1 MPGTSLELHF
11 AGNSDV
17 QLIETRFEGP
27 WTKAPTVAIR
37 GKTLGAFKNVGT
49 FQWTSAVRAL
59 CVLSIRAVIAK
70 SSHDAIPA
78 QLSGLRASLAAS
90 LDYALSK
97 QPGWVRELC
106 GADTQGDAYMRK
118 LIIRTNPERKR
129 AGPVIL
135 ALNERVLRAEDI
147 RVFWERK
154 EIRDVGQLGELL
166 RAIDTEA
173 APSNPTGFL
182 NAVLS
187 KVA

>member
-11 AGNSDV
+11 AGSSEV

-27 WTKAPTVAIR
+27 WTKAPIVAIR

-59 CVLSIRAVIAK
+59 CVLGIKAVLARET
-70 SSHDAIPA
+70 SETLPA
-78 QLSGLRASLAAS
+78 QLSGLKASLAAS

-106 GADTQGDAYMRK
+106 GADSHGDAHMRK

-129 AGPVIL
+129 PGPVVL
-135 ALNERVLRAEDI
+135 ALNERVLPSQDI
-147 RVFWERK
+147 HLFWDHK
-154 EIRDVGQLGELL
+154 VVTGATQVAQLLE
-166 RAIDTEA
+166 AINTEEA
-173 APSNPTGFL
+173 AQRPNSFL
-182 NAVLS
+182 AATLS
-187 KVA
+187 RVA